1 MAPKQRDD
9 SKEKA
14 GFWDMCGFFVLKTT
28 DSGLAPWVLV
38 ALFFLGLLWILT
50 RNLDS
55 QDNLKFLSSLLSL
68 NGFAWA
74 GWVVAFIQI
83 PVFKWALNRA
93 RGMRI
98 NQLNDL
104 RDQNEKYAEMLKKM
118 KQTDLEFKR

>member
-1 MAPKQRDD
+1 MPSKQSDA
-9 SKEKA
+9 KEKA
-14 GFWDMCGFFVLKTT
+14 GFWDMLGFFILKTT

-38 ALFFLGLLWILT
+38 ALFFIGLTWVLT

-55 QDNLKFLSSLLSL
+55 QDDLKFLSSFLSL
-68 NGFAWA
+68 TGFAWA
-74 GWVVAFIQI
+74 GWLVAFIQI
-83 PVFKWALNRA
+83 PVFNWALNRA

-118 KQTDLEFKR
+118 KQTDLELKR